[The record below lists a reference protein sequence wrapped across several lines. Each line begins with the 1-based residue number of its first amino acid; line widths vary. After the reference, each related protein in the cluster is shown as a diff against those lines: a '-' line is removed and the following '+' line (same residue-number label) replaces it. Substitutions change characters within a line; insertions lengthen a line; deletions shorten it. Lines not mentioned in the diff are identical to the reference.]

1 MAMAVCPVCKVDSV
15 KKRLTWRGLLHGML
29 CFPCGIYCCMK
40 SRVWFCPLCTN
51 EVNYSNGREPSFG
64 RDYRC
69 YRSFKKVRQTN
80 IRDDH
85 EQSTPASRTTVSCGR
100 TISGGSESINSTTL
114 ILKH

>member
-51 EVNYSNGREPSFG
+51 E
-64 RDYRC
+64 
-69 YRSFKKVRQTN
+69 KVHQTN
-80 IRDDH
+80 IRNDH
-85 EQSTPASRTTVSCGR
+85 EQSIPESRTTTSCGR
-100 TISGGSESINSTTL
+100 TISGRSESINSTTL
-114 ILKH
+114 VLKQ

>member
-15 KKRLTWRGLLHGML
+15 KKRLTLRGLLHGML

-51 EVNYSNGREPSFG
+51 EV
-64 RDYRC
+64 
-69 YRSFKKVRQTN
+69 KVIVRGIS
-80 IRDDH
+80 IRGGSKDDH